1 MNIKPNVLIFSVFQ
15 AGLPEL
21 VNRMAHTQILSLLKR
36 QGYPVLELQGRYNG
50 ADELSIL
57 VDGFQ
62 HRDLVER
69 MCLEFK
75 QECYLESH
83 NDRAT
88 FLVFP
93 NGDKQAIG
101 TLTPVSK
108 QEAEAVGS
116 FSYNPIADQHF
127 VTR

>member
-1 MNIKPNVLIFSVFQ
+1 MNTKPNILIFSVFQ
-15 AGLPEL
+15 KTVPAPLNE
-21 VNRMAHTQILSLLKR
+21 MAHRKVLSLLKAE
-36 QGYPVLELQGRYNG
+36 GIPAMELQGRYNG
-50 ADELSIL
+50 SDETSIL

-62 HRDLVER
+62 HRATVER
-69 MCLEFK
+69 ICQDFA

-83 NDRAT
+83 NDRAS

-108 QEAEAVGS
+108 EEAEAVGN
-116 FSYNPIADQHF
+116 FSYSPLAGQYF